1 MKKVYL
7 FSLCIVSLVTVV
19 FFQNCSKVKVESA
32 VSDPIVLEAAKDA
45 GVITFD
51 ESAKLSVTSTLTQK
65 ENFRVLYEYK
75 ISGGFRPDCNYADD
89 NVDGYE
95 QRCSFASGFR
105 VLNDGSLVKFF
116 QFLKNK
122 EIQYD
127 VGYFGER
134 QFEAFLKRS
143 AQIIQSDSKL
153 SDLNE
158 GGPIC
163 MDAPVVEQS
172 LFSDG
177 GTRFELAKNQNC
189 HEFLRYD
196 DDSAVELATAMQRL
210 YRRILETKAPQKQ
223 ALIEKTL
230 QVGFRPAGM
239 AGKVTIQIQSDGRV
253 LKTSFFDD
261 RSQNTTEL
269 IEILSHSDL
278 ENLKSLLSQVSGN
291 IFKLKD
297 TEEGLPMCADAP
309 SVTYS
314 FYDFIPRSCPPPPPG
329 LSEPDV
335 VRNCGGEY
343 FKKDFAK
350 EANCHSFRDQNFLDQ
365 SQDLIRFMEQFR

>member
-1 MKKVYL
+1 
-7 FSLCIVSLVTVV
+7 
-19 FFQNCSKVKVESA
+19 
-32 VSDPIVLEAAKDA
+32 
-45 GVITFD
+45 
-51 ESAKLSVTSTLTQK
+51 
-65 ENFRVLYEYK
+65 
-75 ISGGFRPDCNYADD
+75 
-89 NVDGYE
+89 
-95 QRCSFASGFR
+95 
-105 VLNDGSLVKFF
+105 LNDGSLVKFF

-253 LKTSFFDD
+253 LKV
-261 RSQNTTEL
+261 
-269 IEILSHSDL
+269 I
-278 ENLKSLLSQVSGN
+278 
-291 IFKLKD
+291 IF
-297 TEEGLPMCADAP
+297 
-309 SVTYS
+309 
-314 FYDFIPRSCPPPPPG
+314 
-329 LSEPDV
+329 
-335 VRNCGGEY
+335 
-343 FKKDFAK
+343 
-350 EANCHSFRDQNFLDQ
+350 
-365 SQDLIRFMEQFR
+365 